1 MMYLKLILLSKLLLH
16 PLQPLQPLKMLPQTL
31 ALLLLLALKL
41 QLSVGIDWKAQLKVL
56 QLELV

>member
-16 PLQPLQPLKMLPQTL
+16 PLQPLKMLPQTL
-31 ALLLLLALKL
+31 ALLLLLLVLKI
-41 QLSVGIDWKAQLKVL
+41 QLSVGIDWKAQLKAL